1 MSNSPWTAAEPEPGE
16 FDRDLTA
23 LDPRYIEASDGNPTA
38 ALQIIVSVQGRDAER
53 LERLADASGKKPSEV
68 VSDLLRDAG

>member
-1 MSNSPWTAAEPEPGE
+1 
-16 FDRDLTA
+16 
-23 LDPRYIEASDGNPTA
+23 
-38 ALQIIVSVQGRDAER
+38 VSVRGQDAER